1 MNILVLEDDPDIREL
16 ICQSLSLA
24 EYNTHGCADIG
35 MAKRALDDFEPDC
48 IIVDWMLADS
58 SGLEF
63 IRWLRRQQAYRN
75 TPTLMLTA
83 KSQEPDKIMGLESGA
98 DDYMTKPMSLRE
110 LHARVK
116 ALLRRPSIYV
126 EAGDLLQIGSL
137 ELNRKTREVQ
147 IDQQPVDLTKTEF
160 KLLKFFIENR
170 DRVFTRDQILNA
182 IWGSNA
188 YPENR
193 TVDVQI
199 LRLRK
204 ILKNFGKHHMIHTVR
219 GVGYRFSEKV
229 A

>member
-116 ALLRRPSIYV
+116 ALLRRPSTYV

-147 IDQQPVDLTKTEF
+147 IDQQPVDHLARGSGLMGYQRRAEHLAGKRDDLVDRFRQPDAALFAGPGFTEF
-160 KLLKFFIENR
+160 SLAAPAGMN
-170 DRVFTRDQILNA
+170 
-182 IWGSNA
+182 
-188 YPENR
+188 
-193 TVDVQI
+193 
-199 LRLRK
+199 LRL
-204 ILKNFGKHHMIHTVR
+204 HHPNR
-219 GVGYRFSEKV
+219 AAEFLGRRPCLAG
-229 A
+229 